1 MKKTKTTTAEV
12 TETVTIETKQLG
24 RPANPN
30 SARQKK
36 IQERLAKAEAG
47 LLKRGRP
54 IIAESKRQEVLKK
67 RSEKISNGI
76 ALAKGRPVNPNSKR
90 QIELAKKASKTVS
103 E

>member
-67 RSEKISNGI
+67 RIEKVNNRIE
-76 ALAKGRPVNPNSKR
+76 LKKGRPINMNSKR

>member
-1 MKKTKTTTAEV
+1 MKNTTNT
-12 TETVTIETKQLG
+12 TETKQIG

-36 IQERLAKAEAG
+36 IQERLAKKEAG

-54 IIAESKRQEVLKK
+54 VIEGSKRQEVLAK
-67 RSEKISNGI
+67 RNEKISNGI
-76 ALAKGRPVNPNSKR
+76 ELKKGRPINVNSKR
-90 QIELAKKASKTVS
+90 QVELAKKMAEVVS

>member
-1 MKKTKTTTAEV
+1 MKKTKTTT
-12 TETVTIETKQLG
+12 TEKTVTITKQIG
-24 RPANPN
+24 RPVNP
-30 SARQKK
+30 SSVRQTK
-36 IQERLAKAEAG
+36 IQERLAKKEAG

-54 IIAESKRQEVLKK
+54 VIEGSKRQEVLAK
-67 RSEKISNGI
+67 RAEKVSNGI